1 VSTQRDEIRRLRG
14 MLGMPIDD
22 DTPAGQMAA
31 VVSQQHSRSKSLD
44 AAAQNQQQQN
54 QQNQQQLQAHQQ
66 QQQQRSQQQG
76 QPAVQL
82 MHPSRPTDNQ
92 RAVKMESGAPAPSS
106 VSASSTAAL
115 AASLAG
121 QGSPPART
129 GVATRRS
136 SRRSNSPE
144 DAPVSG
150 RAGAAASASAV
161 AGGSGGGGN
170 GSGGAEPSSFAS
182 LALMGTPGPGSEP
195 YVRDK
200 LRTVYMA
207 ILSKRPV
214 DSFLAT
220 VREARGTSEDGFVDL
235 SVCFFFFFF
244 FFFFFNFFLKIFF
257 PP

>member
-1 VSTQRDEIRRLRG
+1 

-150 RAGAAASASAV
+150 RAGAAASASTV
-161 AGGSGGGGN
+161 AGGS

-244 FFFFFNFFLKIFF
+244 FFFLFF
-257 PP
+257 